1 MANIQEISDF
11 NKLSKNIKTVD
22 TDLNELSK
30 TLLTFIGNLEKGSET
45 IKNNTFSFDNLKKAQ
60 DLTKQSSEQ
69 LEKTTKKVIDS
80 QTKLKTIEQQ
90 RIKIK
95 EQQRQVLAKN
105 LVVEEKSNVIL
116 QKGKLLLQQ
125 QQAELKLLLK
135 AKNAERGSTAQ
146 LNAVVA
152 ILNKRLAS
160 VNQTTDVGKK
170 KADLLRGSIDKLN
183 AKITAQGTAM
193 SKQKRNIGNYGS
205 ALAGVGG
212 KVKRLAL
219 QFAGA
224 LGLTS
229 VIFLFANALKSTF
242 NRIRDFDSAMQN
254 IAGIVGVTRSELSEV
269 EGTIK
274 KVASQSIK
282 TSNEVAKLAEV
293 LFTLGKSRDEVI
305 DMLAPVNNLAI
316 GLQTTSENAAELLGQ
331 TLNAFG
337 KGSESAAEFADII
350 ANMRTSTALNFERI
364 KDALGFLAPTANA
377 LNLTLG
383 KTGAL
388 IGVLQD
394 NGVKA
399 SRAGALLNTSFA
411 RLVGKGLTLEQ
422 ALTKIN
428 ESTDKVGTS
437 SDLFGK
443 RAFGLGL
450 ILADN
455 VDRVNEL
462 GDEFDNLSTGSLKKL
477 TDEQLKSMDS
487 QLKILDS
494 TWEKFVLDIDSGSGI
509 ISVAIRG
516 VVKGLIVAIDF
527 LGDLGKSNKQIFDE
541 LREQAKIF
549 AEEDSLAQ
557 AFINDR
563 KEVENIAKSLI
574 EKGVPAIDANR
585 RAAQGLIIQYQRLI
599 GYGVDNSDQINKQ
612 IDALRKFTDVTIVK
626 TQAQINA
633 EEAAKD
639 AAEKTSK
646 AKIKAREK
654 EIKELIKEDEKFLS
668 MASKSAA
675 KLSAIEREEKE
686 KANEDFKELNKER
699 LEDYQDNA
707 NEQAKINKEKIN
719 QILEDEKEASET
731 QKELQEDLTDAK
743 RELIQQ
749 GVDTIFD
756 INSSALGKKS
766 EQLEQEK
773 ALLLS
778 NDQLTSEQRE
788 KIEAD
793 FALKQQ
799 KIAKKQKAADKVQAA
814 VNVGISTATSLLKI
828 KLKIAELTAA
838 SALNPLLLPL
848 IPLVAAQI
856 PFVLASAGLSLAA
869 IAAFSEG
876 TENTPDRFV
885 AGDKKGG
892 GAAREL
898 MFLRDGSSMMVDK
911 PTYFE
916 GSKFKGATI
925 KSNPETEKIMSMT
938 EHRGYGAMSK
948 TDERLLNKMDSVR
961 KAIERK
967 PVAIL
972 DKNNNIIGYGTN
984 NHREY
989 IINQQKGW

>member
-1 MANIQEISDF
+1 MAEITQIFPVDEPKKIRDVDSALVQVDNTLLKF
-11 NKLSKNIKTVD
+11 TEDTNKLVQL
-22 TDLNELSK
+22 LN
-30 TLLTFIGNLEKGSET
+30 
-45 IKNNTFSFDNLKKAQ
+45 
-60 DLTKQSSEQ
+60 
-69 LEKTTKKVIDS
+69 S
-80 QTKLKTIEQQ
+80 QTVTMKALTEYYEKAKTGTAQLDTVGNKLVKTETTLKGIELE

-95 EQQRQVLAKN
+95 EQQRAVLVKN

-160 VNQTTDVGKK
+160 VNQTTVAGKQ

-193 SKQKRNIGNYGS
+193 SKQKRNIGNYSS

-212 KVKRLAL
+212 KVKALAM

-229 VIFLFANALKSTF
+229 AVFLFIGALKNTF
-242 NRIRDFDSAMQN
+242 QRIKDFDSAMQN
-254 IAGIVGVTRSELSEV
+254 MAGITNTSREELSEV
-269 EGTIK
+269 EETIK
-274 KVASQSIK
+274 RVASQSIK

-293 LFTLGKSRDEVI
+293 LFTLGKSKEEVI
-305 DMLAPVNNLAI
+305 NMLAPVNNLAI

-337 KGSESAAEFADII
+337 RGSESAAEFADII
-350 ANMRTSTALNFERI
+350 ANMRTSTALNFQRI
-364 KDALGFLAPTANA
+364 EEALGYLAPTAKA
-377 LNLTLG
+377 LNITLG
-383 KTGAL
+383 RTGAI

-411 RLVGKGLTLEQ
+411 RLVGKGITLEQ
-422 ALTKIN
+422 ALEQIN
-428 ESTDKVGTS
+428 TSTNKVGTA

-462 GDEFDNLSTGSLKKL
+462 GEEFDNLSGGSLKKL

-494 TWEKFVLDIDSGSGI
+494 TWEKFVLDIDSGKGV
-509 ISVAIRG
+509 ISAAVLG
-516 VVKGLIVAIDF
+516 VVKGLTVAIEF
-527 LGDLGKSNKQIFDE
+527 LGDLGKTNQEIFDE
-541 LREQAKIF
+541 LRAQAKII
-549 AEEDSLAQ
+549 AGEDTLAQ
-557 AFINDR
+557 AFIDDR

-574 EKGVPAIDANR
+574 EKGVPAIEANK
-585 RAAQGLIIQYQRLI
+585 RAAQGLILQYQRLI

-612 IDALRKFTDVTIVK
+612 IDALRKFTDTTVVK
-626 TQAQINA
+626 TQEQIDA

-639 AAEKTSK
+639 ATIKAAKEREKTELEVQRNIIKSRQK
-646 AKIKAREK
+646 EIDDYIDAQKEKFKSDQELYSDIEKMMDEDTDNYYKKLDNEVDATIEANAKKLNNAKESAKQEK
-654 EIKELIKEDEKFLS
+654 ELTEELTE
-668 MASKSAA
+668 
-675 KLSAIEREEKE
+675 
-686 KANEDFKELNKER
+686 
-699 LEDYQDNA
+699 
-707 NEQAKINKEKIN
+707 
-719 QILEDEKEASET
+719 
-731 QKELQEDLTDAK
+731 AK

-756 INSSALGKKS
+756 INSSALTRKS
-766 EQLEQEK
+766 EQLEAEK
-773 ALLLS
+773 TLLLS
-778 NDQLTSEQRE
+778 NDKLTTEQRE
-788 KIEAD
+788 QIEAEYE
-793 FALKQQ
+793 LKQQ
-799 KIAKKQKAADKVQAA
+799 EIAKKQKAADKVQAA
-814 VNVGISTATSLLKI
+814 VSVGISTAESLVKI
-828 KLKIAELTAA
+828 KLKIAEMTAA
-838 SALNPLLLPL
+838 AALNPLLLPL

-876 TENTPDRFV
+876 TENAPDRFI

-898 MFLRDGSSMMVDK
+898 MFLKDGSTLMVDK

-925 KSNPETEKIMSMT
+925 KSNTETEKIMSMT
-938 EHRGYGAMSK
+938 EHRGYGAVSR

-961 KAIERK
+961 KAIEKK

-972 DKNNNIIGYGTN
+972 DKDHNIIGYGTN
-984 NHREY
+984 NYREY
-989 IINQQKGW
+989 IVNKLKW